1 MHFLVESYALTFVA
15 RSAVTGEV
23 AVFLVFF
30 FCCSVVVE
38 LGGGVGR
45 GLVFFFFF
53 FWGLLSLVV
62 VSLSLFFI
70 SFFLSFSILEK
81 AGRFFSVDIL
91 LVPSPEIQV
100 DSNLCE
106 SSGGRH
112 Q

>member
-30 FCCSVVVE
+30 FVVVLLWSLE
-38 LGGGVGR
+38 E
-45 GLVFFFFF
+45 GLAEGWFFFFF
-53 FWGLLSLVV
+53 FGLLSLVV